1 MCSIPLK
8 FYFHDELWLRAI
20 IFRHAI
26 FLPASCVAGDETRCW
41 STSSQFFFHWTP
53 SVPTKKMK
61 ARLFDLLC
69 KRENVFFSGGKVQ
82 MLTGKFIREIP
93 DQILGS
99 IDIHTSV
106 GREMPMQRVSNTH
119 PFPLSVWQEDHTEEK
134 RRREK
139 KRGGWKVQGIQNEP
153 LLFPTHPA
161 PREEKENGM
170 GLKESSEEGKRSGG
184 VTSFSWPEFFPLLPA
199 GKGGRGE
206 I

>member
-1 MCSIPLK
+1 MTKGDYLSACHFFACIMCCRRRNTLLIDVLSIFFPLNT
-8 FYFHDELWLRAI
+8 FGSH
-20 IFRHAI
+20 
-26 FLPASCVAGDETRCW
+26 
-41 STSSQFFFHWTP
+41 
-53 SVPTKKMK
+53 KKMK